1 MTTEANPRLPADWDL
16 TKIVPG
22 ELVAPELA
30 DTDYVDDDIAPGVIE
45 VRPYRRPVVY
55 RAGGAAMVVASVTG
69 RMMGL
74 SARGTWM
81 TAGWFGHGTKSACV
95 LGYRYVRAH
104 DLQEVLGGMS
114 KGTDWNKVEIVR
126 AKRWRTIGWTAA
138 ATAALNLAGWWA
150 LVKFGGMS
158 ALDWSWAITPGFT
171 GLVAGTLLTLYG
183 RYRLNSPGI
192 APEQIIADQDNPD
205 SDEPFP
211 LAHCTSGD
219 QVEECVAR
227 ALAWEGIGTR
237 TVRALGYRGWGW
249 EVDVTLKG
257 AAPEQVNTVMSKL
270 DSHFGI
276 GRGGTLSEPD
286 PEDNSHLTLRLVQ
299 SDPFADMPRPSVH
312 APNSLSVR
320 DTVVYGRC
328 MDGSLFEARLRGM
341 FMMVIGSS
349 GSAKTKGAL
358 RCLAEV
364 VTACRDAIAIEMDP
378 VKDGIREFSEVMAL
392 PPIRG
397 PKECTEKLRWL
408 RDIASARNQV
418 KSAKEMG
425 DLWEPTPEDPAIY
438 GFIDEFIFLP
448 AEAKELAIEILRIG
462 RETGVYLVFAAQEA
476 TQDSLGDA
484 IASAVTYR
492 VMLAARSE
500 DIPLVLGKGASA
512 MGYRPDRLRPAVDD
526 ERVYDAGK
534 FYIAGPGFDRPVLWR
549 WNRFEREQIRQA
561 VKAREEAGRPW
572 FDHASLA
579 AADLLHVIR
588 RAGTAGEV
596 SLADRLDAL
605 AEQGGV
611 EDAAVVAVLIRAF
624 GGKQFLPT
632 TEELVPALAD
642 AGVEMD
648 ATGLSQLLRK
658 HAPSVKASRD
668 EWDGK
673 AQVRGWSRGAV
684 EQAAAGLLD
693 PSMARLRSV

>member
-1 MTTEANPRLPADWDL
+1 MSLDQHPEFPADWDL
-16 TKIVPG
+16 SKVIPG
-22 ELVAPELA
+22 ELEVP
-30 DTDYVDDDIAPGVIE
+30 DDLSDEDIPPGIIV
-45 VRPYRRPVVY
+45 PYEPSYPVL
-55 RAGGAAMVVASVTG
+55 RKTGSAAMVVASVTG
-69 RMMGL
+69 RAIGL
-74 SARGTWM
+74 TARGGW
-81 TAGWFGHGTKSACV
+81 TAGRYFGHGVRAVSY
-95 LGYRYVRAH
+95 LGWRYVRTH
-104 DLQEVLGGMS
+104 DYQEAVGGIS
-114 KGTDWNKVEIVR
+114 SGTDFRRNKEER
-126 AKRWRTIGWTAA
+126 RSRWKILGWAA
-138 ATAALNLAGWWA
+138 GITVGLNFAGWWA
-150 LVKFGGMS
+150 LVKYAGLT
-158 ALDWSWAITPGFT
+158 AADSWWMTPATMTLATFAAISW
-171 GLVAGTLLTLYG
+171 YG
-183 RYRLNSPGI
+183 RYRINRPGL
-192 APEQIIADQDNPD
+192 APEQIIADQDNPE

-211 LAHCTSGD
+211 LAVCTSASM
-219 QVEECVAR
+219 VEDCVSR

-237 TVRALGYRGWGW
+237 AVRALGHRGWGW
-249 EVDVTLKG
+249 EIDVVLKG
-257 AAPEQVNTVMSKL
+257 AAPEQVNAVMSKM

-276 GRGGTLSEPD
+276 GKGGTLSEPD

-299 SDPFADMPRPSVH
+299 SDPFAGMPRPSVH
-312 APNSLSVR
+312 APNSLSVK
-320 DTVVYGRC
+320 DAVVYGRC

-341 FMMVIGSS
+341 FMMIIGSS

-358 RCLAEV
+358 RCLAEAI
-364 VTACRDAIAIEMDP
+364 TACRDAIAIEMDP
-378 VKDGIREFSEVMAL
+378 VKDGIREFSELMAL

-397 PKECTEKLRWL
+397 REQCTEKLRWL
-408 RDIASARNQV
+408 RDLASARNQV

-425 DLWEPTPEDPAIY
+425 DLWEPTPEDPAIF
-438 GFIDEFIFLP
+438 GIIDEFIFLP
-448 AEAKELAIEILRIG
+448 PEAKELAIEILRIG
-462 RETGVYLVFAAQEA
+462 RETGVYLIFAAQEA

-549 WNRFEREQIRQA
+549 WNRFERDQIRQA
-561 VKAREEAGRPW
+561 VKDRVEAGRPW

-588 RAGTAGEV
+588 RDGATGET
-596 SLADRLDAL
+596 SLADRIDAL

-611 EDAAVVAVLIRAF
+611 EDAATVAILLRAF

-632 TEELVPALAD
+632 TEELLPALAD
-642 AGVEMD
+642 AGVATD
-648 ATGLSQLLRK
+648 ATALGQLLRR
-658 HAPSVKASRD
+658 HAPSVSATRQ

-673 AQVRGWSRGAV
+673 PQVRGWTRAAV

-693 PSMARLRSV
+693 PAKARLRAA